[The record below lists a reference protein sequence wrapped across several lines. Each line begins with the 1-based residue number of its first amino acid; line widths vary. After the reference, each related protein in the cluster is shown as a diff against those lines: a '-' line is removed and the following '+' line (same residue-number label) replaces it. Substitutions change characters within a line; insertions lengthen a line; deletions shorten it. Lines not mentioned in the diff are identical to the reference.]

1 MTPTTPTR
9 PRPVRTAE
17 ADRRRRVLLAGGAV
31 AVVLAVVVALVVA
44 RAAGVGSGDDG
55 AATTSDGA
63 ASALASPAVVEAVT
77 SVPASVLDRIGVG
90 AAQTAPTKIDA
101 PALVADG
108 KPRVLYVGA
117 EFCPFCAA
125 ERWPVVVA
133 LSRFGTWS
141 GLGATHSASKDVY
154 PDTQTL
160 SFHGAT
166 YTSDY
171 LSFTGVETTGNTP
184 VDGSYPPLD
193 SLDPVDEKIVQ
204 DYNKPPYT
212 RTAGSIPFLDVAGRY
227 VTSGASYSPEVLEG
241 LSRARI
247 AAALDDPSDPVAK
260 AVGGTANVL
269 TAVLCEATG
278 GTPTAVCTA
287 PGVTAAADAVAGA
300 QPK

>member
-1 MTPTTPTR
+1 
-9 PRPVRTAE
+9 VI
-17 ADRRRRVLLAGGAV
+17 
-31 AVVLAVVVALVVA
+31 ALVVA
-44 RAAGVGSGDDG
+44 RAAGLGSGDDG
-55 AATTSDGA
+55 SSGTTAGADG
-63 ASALASPAVVEAVT
+63 SGLASPAVVEAVT
-77 SVPASVLDRIGVG
+77 SVPGAVLDEIGVG
-90 AAQTAPTKIDA
+90 DAQTAPAKIDA
-101 PALVADG
+101 PRLVADG

-141 GLGATHSASKDVY
+141 DLGATHSASKDVY
-154 PDTQTL
+154 PNTQTL

-184 VDGSYPPLD
+184 VDGRYPPLD
-193 SLDPVDEKIVQ
+193 SLDPADKKVVD

-212 RTAGSIPFLDVAGRY
+212 ATAGSIPFVDWAGQY
-227 VTSGASYSPEVLEG
+227 VTSGATYSPKVLEG
-241 LSRARI
+241 MSRAQI
-247 AAALDDPSDPVAK
+247 AAALQHPKNPVAK
-260 AVGGTANVL
+260 AVGGAATVL

-278 GTPTAVCTA
+278 GQPSEVCSA

>member
-1 MTPTTPTR
+1 M
-9 PRPVRTAE
+9 
-17 ADRRRRVLLAGGAV
+17 LAGGAV
-31 AVVLAVVVALVVA
+31 ALVLVVVIAFVVA
-44 RAAGVGSGDDG
+44 KAAGLGSGDDEP
-55 AATTSDGA
+55 ATTSGGTSA
-63 ASALASPAVVEAVT
+63 AVASPAVVKAVT
-77 SVPASVLDRIGVG
+77 SVPASVLDEIGVG
-90 AAQTAPTKIDA
+90 DAQTAPAKIDA
-101 PALVADG
+101 PRLVADG
-108 KPRVLYVGA
+108 KPKVLYVGA
-117 EFCPFCAA
+117 EFCPYCAA

-171 LSFTGVETTGNTP
+171 LSFTGVETSGNTP
-184 VDGSYPPLD
+184 VNGQYPPLD
-193 SLDPVDEKIVQ
+193 SLAPADEKVVQ

-212 RTAGSIPFLDVAGRY
+212 ATAGSIPFLDVAGLY
-227 VTSGASYSPEVLEG
+227 VTSGATYSPKVLEG
-241 LSRARI
+241 MSRAQI
-247 AAALDDPSDPVAK
+247 AAALDDPKDPVAK

-278 GTPTAVCTA
+278 GQPSEVCTA
-287 PGVTAAADAVAGA
+287 PGVAAAADAVAGA

>member
-1 MTPTTPTR
+1 
-9 PRPVRTAE
+9 
-17 ADRRRRVLLAGGAV
+17 VL
-31 AVVLAVVVALVVA
+31 VLVLALVVA
-44 RAAGVGSGDDG
+44 KVAGVGSDDD
-55 AATTSDGA
+55 AAGSTGSGGTA
-63 ASALASPAVVEAVT
+63 RALASPAVVRAAT

-90 AAQTAPTKIDA
+90 GAQTAPTRIDA
-101 PALVADG
+101 PPLTAGG

-117 EFCPFCAA
+117 EFCPYCAA

-141 GLGATHSASKDVY
+141 NLGATHSASKDVY

-166 YTSDY
+166 YASDY

-184 VDGSYPPLD
+184 VGGSYPPLD
-193 SLDPVDEKIVQ
+193 SLDPADEKVVQ

-212 RTAGSIPFLDVAGRY
+212 ATAGSIPFIDLAGRY
-227 VTSGASYSPEVLEG
+227 VTSGASYSPKVLAG
-241 LSRARI
+241 LSRAEI

-260 AVGGTANVL
+260 AVGGSANVL

-278 GTPTAVCTA
+278 GQPADVCTA

>member
-1 MTPTTPTR
+1 MTSTTPTR
-9 PRPVRTAE
+9 PRAAASRA

-31 AVVLAVVVALVVA
+31 ALVVVALLGLVVA
-44 RAAGVGSGDDG
+44 KAAGLGSGDDE
-55 AATTSDGA
+55 ATTGGGTSA
-63 ASALASPAVVEAVT
+63 AVASPAVVKAVT
-77 SVPASVLDRIGVG
+77 SVPASVLDEIGVG
-90 AAQTAPTKIDA
+90 DAQTAPSKIDA
-101 PALVADG
+101 PRLVADG
-108 KPRVLYVGA
+108 KPKVLYVGA
-117 EFCPFCAA
+117 EFCPYCAA

-184 VDGSYPPLD
+184 VNGQYPPLD
-193 SLDPVDEKIVQ
+193 SLAPADEKVVQ

-212 RTAGSIPFLDVAGRY
+212 ATAGSIPFVDVAGLY
-227 VTSGASYSPEVLEG
+227 VTSGATYSPKVLEG
-241 LSRARI
+241 MSRAEI
-247 AAALDDPSDPVAK
+247 AAALDDPKDPVAK

-278 GTPTAVCTA
+278 GQPSKVCTS
-287 PGVTAAADAVAGA
+287 PGVTAAAAAVAGA